1 LRYLQLE
8 MQRLRQH
15 FEQNEGEGGRG
26 GDGLVGDGGGQVA
39 CQAAWGA
46 AALQVA
52 LVCACGCACGCDTL
66 TDVALRRVDLSLTH
80 TELSLTDTDVA
91 GKTS

>member
-26 GDGLVGDGGGQVA
+26 GDVLVVDGGGEVA
-39 CQAAWGA
+39 CEAAWGA

-52 LVCACGCACGCDTL
+52 LVCGGGCGFDTL
-66 TDVALRRVDLSLTH
+66 SDVAPRRVDPSHRNTDLSLTG
-80 TELSLTDTDVA
+80 TDVA